1 MEMPLVIGLM
11 SGTSADGVDAALV
24 QMAENSR
31 STRAQVEA
39 FLTFP
44 FPEGMREAILAAS
57 APPTSS
63 VDLLCRLNV
72 ALGEVFAD
80 AAFAVV
86 RQAGVDMGT
95 VDLIGSHG
103 QTVQHLPEPY
113 PLGGYPIRATLQ
125 LGEPSIIAERTGV
138 MTVADFR
145 PRDMAAGGEGAPLA
159 PYVHY
164 ALFGDNHCTR
174 LVHNIGGISNVTLL
188 PAGGTLTNVLA
199 FDTGPGNMLIDG
211 TISRLTTNRETFDDN
226 GTRAARGQVSRP
238 LVQELLA
245 HPFLQR
251 HPPKSTGREA
261 FGVAFLD
268 QVLARAAEL
277 GVRDD
282 DLIATITAF
291 TAATMTDAYRR
302 FILHQHPQ
310 IESILCGGGS
320 RNLTL
325 LGWLRHELPMVVWR
339 TSDELGISADALE
352 AVIFGVLAYETIRGH
367 VTNVP
372 TATGATQAVIL
383 GKVVPGRDGWRS
395 LQRLWGTAGK
405 SGSKA
410 S

>member
-1 MEMPLVIGLM
+1 M

-24 QMAENSR
+24 HIAGNPKSM
-31 STRAQVEA
+31 RAQVEA

-57 APPTSS
+57 APATGS
-63 VDLLCRLNV
+63 VELLCRLNV
-72 ALGEVFAD
+72 ALGEFFAE

-86 RQAGVDMGT
+86 RQAGTDMGS

-103 QTVQHLPEPY
+103 QTVQHLPEPS
-113 PLGGYPIRATLQ
+113 PLWGYPIRATLQ
-125 LGEPSIIAERTGV
+125 LGEPSIIAERTGI

-164 ALFGDNHCTR
+164 ALFGDRHRTR

-188 PAGGTLTNVLA
+188 PAGGTLADVLA

-211 TISRLTTNRETFDDN
+211 AVSRLTANRETFDYN
-226 GTRAARGQVSRP
+226 GERATRGQVSQP
-238 LVQELLA
+238 LIRELLA

-251 HPPKSTGREA
+251 PPPKSTGRET
-261 FGVAFLD
+261 FGTAFLD
-268 QVLARAAEL
+268 QMLRRAAEL
-277 GVRDD
+277 GVTGD

-291 TAATMTDAYRR
+291 TAATIADAYRR
-302 FILHQHPQ
+302 FILHRHPS

-320 RNLTL
+320 HNLGL

-339 TSDELGISADALE
+339 TSDEFGISPDALE
-352 AVIFGVLAYETIRGH
+352 AVIFGMLAYETICGH
-367 VTNVP
+367 ATNVP

-383 GKVVPGRDGWRS
+383 GKVVPGRDGWRA
-395 LQRLWGTAGK
+395 LQRLRESAGAVW
-405 SGSKA
+405 S
-410 S
+410 

>member
-1 MEMPLVIGLM
+1 MPLVIGLM

-24 QMAENSR
+24 QIAEGSR
-31 STRAQVEA
+31 STQARVEA

-44 FPEGMREAILAAS
+44 FPEGVREAILAAS
-57 APPTSS
+57 TPATGS
-63 VDLLCRLNV
+63 VDRLCRLNV
-72 ALGEVFAD
+72 ALGEIFAD

-86 RQAGVDMGT
+86 RQAGMDMGA

-125 LGEPSIIAERTGV
+125 LGEPSVIAERTGV

-159 PYVHY
+159 PYVHHV
-164 ALFGDNHCTR
+164 LFGDSHRTR

-188 PAGGTLTNVLA
+188 PAGGTLADVLA

-211 TISRLTTNRETFDDN
+211 AVSRLTANRQAFDHN
-226 GTRAARGQVSRP
+226 GERARRGQVFQP
-238 LVQELLA
+238 LVRELLA

-251 HPPKSTGREA
+251 PPPKSTGREA
-261 FGVAFLD
+261 FGAAFQD
-268 QVLARAAEL
+268 QILRRATEL
-277 GVRDD
+277 GVTGD

-291 TAATMTDAYRR
+291 TAATMADAYRR
-302 FILHQHPQ
+302 FILPRHPQ

-320 RNLTL
+320 RNLGL
-325 LGWLRHELPMVVWR
+325 LDWLRHELPTVVWR
-339 TSDELGISADALE
+339 TSDEFGISADGLE
-352 AVIFGVLAYETIRGH
+352 AVIFGVLGYETVRGR

-383 GKVVPGRDGWRS
+383 GKVVPGRDGWQS
-395 LQRLWGTAGK
+395 LQRLWGGPRVARP
-405 SGSKA
+405 
-410 S
+410 

>member
-1 MEMPLVIGLM
+1 MPLVIGLM

-24 QMAENSR
+24 RVAENSR

-44 FPEGMREAILAAS
+44 FPEGVREAILAAS
-57 APPTSS
+57 TPATGA

-72 ALGEVFAD
+72 ALGEIFAD

-86 RQAGVDMGT
+86 RQAGMDMGA

-103 QTVQHLPEPY
+103 QTVQHLPEPH
-113 PLGGYPIRATLQ
+113 PLCGYPIRATLQ

-145 PRDMAAGGEGAPLA
+145 PRDLAAGGEGAPLA

-164 ALFGDNHCTR
+164 ALFGDSHRTR

-188 PAGGTLTNVLA
+188 PAGGTLKDVLA

-211 TISRLTTNRETFDDN
+211 AISRLTANRQTFDYN
-226 GTRAARGQVSRP
+226 GERAARGQVSQP
-238 LVQELLA
+238 LVRELLA

-251 HPPKSTGREA
+251 PPPKSTGREA
-261 FGVAFLD
+261 FGAAFLD
-268 QVLARAAEL
+268 QILRRATEL
-277 GVRDD
+277 GVLDD

-291 TAATMTDAYRR
+291 TAATMADAYRR
-302 FILHQHPQ
+302 FILHQHPR

-320 RNLTL
+320 RNLGL
-325 LGWLRHELPMVVWR
+325 LGCLRHELPMVVWR

-352 AVIFGVLAYETIRGH
+352 AVIFGVLAYETIRGR

-395 LQRLWGTAGK
+395 LRRLWESAG
-405 SGSKA
+405 A
-410 S
+410 VCP